1 MKRKNEVKNK
11 FLKELIKT
19 KWLPTSTGN
28 SITHTYTLCITHTE
42 YIRSILYSM
51 SIHTQKC
58 ILMLFAIKF
67 LLFKFLFWTGNKCTS
82 DSDVHSPDFESR
94 TQRRM
99 EKSIKWIHTDEWN
112 HNRPLLYN
120 HYIMI
125 IREAL
130 IIFKAQVTYA
140 LRPTVDEHN

>member
-1 MKRKNEVKNK
+1 MTSYFDRKQYY
-11 FLKELIKT
+11 
-19 KWLPTSTGN
+19 
-28 SITHTYTLCITHTE
+28 THTHCVLHTQNIYVVYYTQWAYTL
-42 YIRSILYSM
+42 
-51 SIHTQKC
+51 KN
-58 ILMLFAIKF
+58 AF
-67 LLFKFLFWTGNKCTS
+67 LCYLQLNFCFLNFFFFLFWTGNKCTS

-94 TQRRM
+94 TQRRT